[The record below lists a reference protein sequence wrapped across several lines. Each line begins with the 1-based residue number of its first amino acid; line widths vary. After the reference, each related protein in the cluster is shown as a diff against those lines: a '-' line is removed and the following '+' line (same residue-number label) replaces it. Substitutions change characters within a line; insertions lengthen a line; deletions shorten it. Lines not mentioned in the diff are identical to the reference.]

1 MRKFSLVFAL
11 FFLLISCH
19 GKKVQT
25 AKPPVVNLNETD
37 KQLFERAMKDLQKS
51 RFTVARLTLQTL
63 INTYP
68 DSEYLPPAKYALA
81 ESFYREN
88 TTASQ
93 TQAEAEFK
101 DYITFFPTSDL
112 AADAQLKIALTH
124 VRRMDSPDRDRTQAI
139 LAEAEL
145 KAMIE
150 NYPDSRLLEEAK
162 QKLRGVQEVLAEGDN
177 SIGNFYYQRKAYP
190 AAMAR
195 YKEVMTKY
203 PDYSKMPDTLYFLAE
218 SLRLT
223 NNAPE
228 AAIYYARIV
237 TNHPLSARVSQAKQ
251 NLIAMN
257 IPVPEPNPVALER
270 AKAAIPVD
278 DRGILGKVL
287 DGFMYKSPVST
298 KTGAASTAADEE
310 AATAVP
316 ATVRG
321 GTGGSTS
328 EGGSFGIESSA
339 VQPEKKQTKN
349 PGDDRGLFRKV
360 LKDVLYKSPAS
371 TQPGTASSAGET
383 QSGTASAADQEE
395 ASTAPTAVRGGT
407 GATSSDSGFD
417 TSVQPEKQP
426 AKKLR

>member
-19 GKKVQT
+19 GKKVANKVNT
-25 AKPPVVNLNETD
+25 NIPPSPLNEPD
-37 KQLFERAMKDLQKS
+37 KVLFEKAMKDLQKS
-51 RFTVARLTLQTL
+51 RFTVARLSLQTL

-81 ESFYREN
+81 ESFYRES

-112 AADAQLKIALTH
+112 AGDAQLKIALTH
-124 VRRMDSPDRDRTQAI
+124 VRRMDTPDRDRTQAI

-145 KAMIE
+145 KTMVE
-150 NYPDSRLLEEAK
+150 NYPDSPLLDEAK

-177 SIGNFYYQRKAYP
+177 RVASFYYQRKSYR

-195 YKEVMTKY
+195 YKEIMTKY

-228 AAIYYARIV
+228 AAIYYSRIV
-237 TNHPLSARVSQAKQ
+237 TDHPLSSRVGEAKQ
-251 NLIAMN
+251 NLTAMN
-257 IPVPEPNPVALER
+257 IPIPEPNPVALAR
-270 AKAAIPVD
+270 AKAAAPAD
-278 DRGILGKVL
+278 DRGLIGKVL
-287 DGFMYKSPVST
+287 NAFVYKSPVST
-298 KTGAASTAADEE
+298 QTGAASTAADEE
-310 AATAVP
+310 ASTAP
-316 ATVRG
+316 TSVRG
-321 GTGGSTS
+321 GTGGSS
-328 EGGSFGIESSA
+328 DGGSFDIDSTV
-339 VQPEKKQTKN
+339 VQP
-349 PGDDRGLFRKV
+349 G
-360 LKDVLYKSPAS
+360 
-371 TQPGTASSAGET
+371 
-383 QSGTASAADQEE
+383 
-395 ASTAPTAVRGGT
+395 
-407 GATSSDSGFD
+407 
-417 TSVQPEKQP
+417 KQP